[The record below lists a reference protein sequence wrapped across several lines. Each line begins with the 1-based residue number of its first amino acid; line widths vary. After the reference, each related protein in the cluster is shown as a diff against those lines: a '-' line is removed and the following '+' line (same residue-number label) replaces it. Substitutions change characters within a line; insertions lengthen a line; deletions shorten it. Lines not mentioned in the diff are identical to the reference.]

1 MRKILLLTCA
11 VLALFTGCKK
21 HQESSVEEVLEKYQN
36 TGCEVSFKRQVYDAL
51 TMQNWHHNNNPVR
64 LYSDIRVEMVEIKSY
79 EEFCDAATDSINQL
93 LIFNDLKWYGYK
105 IKDFDQFKE
114 KWQSYDSLVGENRYK
129 IEMIIPSV
137 YIDIDKV
144 VHKTLDCPY
153 FGYRKNKHAHKKI
166 SFAWERNLDCS
177 EMYFCNYCL
186 SIYNMKYIR
195 FGKDY

>member
-11 VLALFTGCKK
+11 ILALFIGCKK
-21 HQESSVEEVLEKYQN
+21 HQESSVKDVLEKYQN

-51 TMQNWHHNNNPVR
+51 KMQNYYHNNNPIS
-64 LYSDIRVEMVEIKSY
+64 LYSDILVDIVEIKSY
-79 EEFCDAATDSINQL
+79 EEFCDATTDSINL
-93 LIFNDLKWYGYK
+93 RSIFYDLKRYGYK

-129 IEMIIPSV
+129 IEFINPSI
-137 YIDIDKV
+137 YMDIDKV

-166 SFAWERNLDCS
+166 SFAWKRNLDCS

-186 SIYNMKYIR
+186 SIYNMEYIR